1 MIIGIILVN
10 DSNKYMTDLIEDSD
24 DLGMIRYLAELDS
37 KQPSK
42 ISISENYIFKGR
54 YTAFEK
60 NVGFLYKFL
69 KIFKADLK
77 KIEIDKKEDQ
87 GFYSCDLIM
96 VYDDYKIHAEFE
108 STGIKKLIRLF
119 AYLQMAVSPQ
129 TRRNN
134 TKSTNTLAVFL
145 FIGKTFMPYRVT
157 GRRLLKYSVSARC
170 CLQTPKYS

>member
-1 MIIGIILVN
+1 MYYGFYVFGKSLYVYLDDSDDHWDYFIN
-10 DSNKYMTDLIEDSD
+10 ESNKYMTDLIEDSD

-108 STGIKKLIRLF
+108 STGIKSLSGCLLICREWCRGKLF
-119 AYLQMAVSPQ
+119 
-129 TRRNN
+129 
-134 TKSTNTLAVFL
+134 
-145 FIGKTFMPYRVT
+145 YR
-157 GRRLLKYSVSARC
+157 
-170 CLQTPKYS
+170 